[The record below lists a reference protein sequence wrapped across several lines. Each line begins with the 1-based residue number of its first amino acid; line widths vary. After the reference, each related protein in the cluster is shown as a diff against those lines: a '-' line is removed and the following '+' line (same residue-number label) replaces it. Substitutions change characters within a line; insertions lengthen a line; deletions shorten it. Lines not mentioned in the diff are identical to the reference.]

1 MKIIRWLLSHSLFIL
16 LIVAV
21 IYAYMFWGNLLG
33 KDTPAGKAVA
43 YLSNEFVEVEEF
55 VNAIK
60 AKQAQLSEEKSS
72 DQDSSRSE
80 MAETANTSDSDKA
93 PQQIVSIEPESIE
106 SAPIEPESI
115 DYNVK
120 RDSYDDICNELK
132 SIEDSGAVK
141 RVKHMWSELEKEG
154 QMGYS
159 QDDLKRF
166 KVSDNDMSEYADWI
180 MGKQMK
186 DYFDE
191 NPDAKSLYFN
201 AEL

>member
-1 MKIIRWLLSHSLFIL
+1 MGRYYYGDIEGKFMF
-16 LIVAV
+16 AV
-21 IYAYMFWGNLLG
+21 QPSDAGERFGAYEIP
-33 KDTPAGKAVA
+33 T
-43 YLSNEFVEVEEF
+43 
-55 VNAIK
+55 
-60 AKQAQLSEEKSS
+60 
-72 DQDSSRSE
+72 
-80 MAETANTSDSDKA
+80 
-93 PQQIVSIEPESIE
+93 EPEY
-106 SAPIEPESI
+106 I

-141 RVKHMWSELEKEG
+141 RVEHMWAELEKEG
-154 QMGYS
+154 QLGYS

-166 KVSDNDMSEYADWI
+166 KVSDKDMSEYADWM

-191 NPDAKSLYFN
+191 NPDAKSLNFN